1 MKCCFHAA
9 GMLASEKLSAA
20 FFRQKQIFRGDL
32 IMAEIVPFKAL
43 RPQKQYVKAVA
54 SHPYDV
60 VNREEAQKIAEAI
73 P

>member
-1 MKCCFHAA
+1 
-9 GMLASEKLSAA
+9 
-20 FFRQKQIFRGDL
+20 
-32 IMAEIVPFKAL
+32 MAEIVPFKAL

-60 VNREEAQKIAEAI
+60 VNREEAQKIAADNPLSFLHVEKSEIDLPDDIVA